1 MAFKNDLCKRT
12 DSCGDIATPAKERMS
27 GERNVRDSLTP

>member
-12 DSCGDIATPAKERMS
+12 DSCGGIATAAKERMS